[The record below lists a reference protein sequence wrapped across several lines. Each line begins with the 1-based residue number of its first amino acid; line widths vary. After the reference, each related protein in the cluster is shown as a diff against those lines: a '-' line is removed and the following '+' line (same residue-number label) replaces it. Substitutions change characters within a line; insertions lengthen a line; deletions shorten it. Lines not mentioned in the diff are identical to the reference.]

1 MGEPD
6 EGGSGAEQDA
16 FAELMGLSLQE
27 VLTRGHEA
35 LIRRMVAK
43 AEAGTLTVN
52 EASVLRN
59 LLRDNGMTMGLPPPV
74 KTIDHEPRKALPVFQ
89 KPDYEE

>member
-1 MGEPD
+1 MR
-6 EGGSGAEQDA
+6 S
-16 FAELMGLSLQE
+16 LLVVGLLE
-27 VLTRGHEA
+27 
-35 LIRRMVAK
+35 AK

-74 KTIDHEPRKALPVFQ
+74 PG
-89 KPDYEE
+89 